1 VPCWSSAMRTR
12 PGRARWALTQGLEA
26 LVYYFDSHP
35 GMLAMARR
43 VIRATLESNQ
53 KQLS

>member
-1 VPCWSSAMRTR
+1 VRSGRD
-12 PGRARWALTQGLEA
+12 PGARGWALTQGLEA